1 MAQSLSQLNIIGPK
15 KKNHP
20 NPQSIHHNEEK
31 YNYYEQLTWII
42 KFTTVVRCRKDCH
55 QLSLCEEFVS
65 ILNYLMRPANQIEIM
80 LL

>member
-31 YNYYEQLTWII
+31 YNYYEQLT
-42 KFTTVVRCRKDCH
+42 
-55 QLSLCEEFVS
+55 
-65 ILNYLMRPANQIEIM
+65 
-80 LL
+80 